1 MERITIKINVPVDIE
16 EKEGVFIAS
25 CKPLDVFTQ
34 GTTMANAEQ
43 NIIEALD
50 LFLSTCAEMGTL
62 EQVLNA
68 CGFKPEK
75 NSVAPLSPHGK
86 YVDIP
91 LPFICAN
98 HNNILNKCHA

>member
-16 EKEGVFIAS
+16 EKEGMFIAS
-25 CKPLDVFTQ
+25 CKPLDVFSQ
-34 GTTMANAEQ
+34 GTTKEQAEQ

-50 LFLSTCAEMGTL
+50 LFLSMCAEMGTL
-62 EQVLNA
+62 EQMLND

-75 NSVAPLSPHGK
+75 KGSVAVNPHVK

-98 HNNILNKCHA
+98 HNNTPTKCLA

>member
-1 MERITIKINVPVDIE
+1 MEKITIKINVPVDIE
-16 EKEGVFIAS
+16 EKEGVFIAF

-34 GTTMANAEQ
+34 GTTKAQAEQ
-43 NIIEALD
+43 NIIEALE
-50 LFLSTCAEMGTL
+50 LFLSLCAEMGTL

-75 NSVAPLSPHGK
+75 NSVAPLNPHGK

-98 HNNILNKCHA
+98 HNNTLTKCHA